1 MGEIQKEFLK
11 ELHDIFRKYSIDEVG
26 TINNNTVQT
35 DIVFRS
41 NNSFLSFVDYSKGSF
56 HKIRTMDPQYTPYLE
71 EIDDEIT

>member
-1 MGEIQKEFLK
+1 MRENQKEFLK

-26 TINNNTVQT
+26 TIDNSTVQT

-56 HKIRTMDPQYTPYLE
+56 HKIKTMDPQYTPYLE
-71 EIDDEIT
+71 EIDNEIT

>member
-1 MGEIQKEFLK
+1 MRENQKEFLR

-26 TINNNTVQT
+26 TLNSGTVQN

-71 EIDDEIT
+71 EIDDDIT